1 MVLAE
6 QPGSML
12 GYRSALVLSVGLLV
26 SGIVLEGRVDAAI
39 DQHSQAQTTA
49 AVANA
54 QSDAQSAAPAH
65 HPRRHME
72 VPEPASMMLLGT
84 GLVGLAGLAR
94 RQLAR
99 KR

>member
-12 GYRSALVLSVGLLV
+12 GYRSAFVLSVGLLV

-39 DQHSQAQTTA
+39 EQHSQAQAT

-65 HPRRHME
+65 HPRPHME

-99 KR
+99 RR